1 MPMQPSTLGPGS
13 FSRLSGWF
21 SFQPWLISTQQRKAA
36 VAGCEMYV
44 QAVAVIV
51 VVVVVYVHVQG

>member
-1 MPMQPSTLGPGS
+1 
-13 FSRLSGWF
+13 
-21 SFQPWLISTQQRKAA
+21 LISTQQRKAA